1 MNAKKQKLCE
11 ISDREEA
18 NMESGHGELQQ
29 QNRDKTEPLQFDI
42 ECLPQGENLQLRAE
56 VKTQTEKKWTRAES
70 GKSGKRAAASADQQR
85 NLSLRLLSEP
95 ESEPLNL

>member
-1 MNAKKQKLCE
+1 M
-11 ISDREEA
+11 SDREEA

-70 GKSGKRAAASADQQR
+70 GKRAAASADQQR